1 MIAAGAGVD
10 LEALPIPEQEGMLVT
25 AADVA
30 NGKVKVGQ
38 KVVVLGG
45 GKIGLTLTEALKQ
58 EGKEVTV
65 VEKEKRI
72 AGDVIPAWKW
82 RHTSWVEQLKIKTL
96 TLSKATK
103 IGSGGVTVIN
113 DKGVETFVEADTVIA
128 ASPRKSN
135 QELFQEFEFMVDELH
150 GAGDALIPRG
160 LLQAIHEGYRLG
172 VRI

>member
-1 MIAAGAGVD
+1 M
-10 LEALPIPEQEGMLVT
+10 
-25 AADVA
+25 
-30 NGKVKVGQ
+30 
-38 KVVVLGG
+38 
-45 GKIGLTLTEALKQ
+45 
-58 EGKEVTV
+58 
-65 VEKEKRI
+65 
-72 AGDVIPAWKW
+72 
-82 RHTSWVEQLKIKTL
+82 
-96 TLSKATK
+96 
-103 IGSGGVTVIN
+103 IN